1 MIFPPFL
8 LSIFWGLPSPGVEM
22 SFMHHSYLTEMMLT
36 SIVRVTRHMCVK
48 KSHKKEAY
56 FCSQVSCSGRIVE
69 AIRTISTMAR
79 TLSKMTQI
87 LIPLLAM
94 VSYEIVDRLLLYI
107 KFSSPSGNINICH
120 RHNEEWREMWR
131 VHNHQRRVWAGGE
144 RNRPGSSMWKMGRAR
159 LLRVE
164 AYQYT
169 EKLSPRKPSPW
180 LLSRVGLVREV
191 VELERWRSCMGQP
204 PRV

>member
-1 MIFPPFL
+1 M
-8 LSIFWGLPSPGVEM
+8 V
-22 SFMHHSYLTEMMLT
+22 LT
-36 SIVRVTRHMCVK
+36 SIVSVVRHMCVK
-48 KSHKKEAY
+48 LSYKRGPISGHKSVVPGEL
-56 FCSQVSCSGRIVE
+56 VE
-69 AIRTISTMAR
+69 GISTSSMMAR
-79 TLSKMTQI
+79 TLSKMTLI

-131 VHNHQRRVWAGGE
+131 VHNHQSRVWAGGE

-169 EKLSPRKPSPW
+169 AELSPRQPSPW
-180 LLSRVGLVREV
+180 MLSGVGFFREV
-191 VELERWRSCMGQP
+191 VELERCRRGTGQP
-204 PRV
+204 PGV